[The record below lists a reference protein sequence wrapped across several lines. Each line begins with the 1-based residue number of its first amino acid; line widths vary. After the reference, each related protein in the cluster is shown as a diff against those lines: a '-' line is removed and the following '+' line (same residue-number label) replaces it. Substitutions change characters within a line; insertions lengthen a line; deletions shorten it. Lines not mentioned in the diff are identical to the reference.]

1 MRRRDTGETRVIEWR
16 RARVRTLLLVAPA
29 CRQSVCRQSLDR
41 DPLSADS
48 RAHRAD
54 RLVSDVMIVPRAAT
68 GGCAADG
75 YRVGHERGAH
85 QPDAV
90 GSGPRGHA
98 MKMNGPGMRIGVA
111 VLALG
116 VSLLAIPTL
125 LEAQRA
131 AGISRVG
138 WLEVCGPGPRR
149 PHFDIFR
156 ARLAEQGYV
165 EGKNLIF
172 EQRFA
177 DCRYDRMP
185 GLAADLV
192 RVPVDVLFTMGT
204 RAARIVAGAVKTT
217 PLVVYSCDPFE
228 HVTRLARPGG
238 NLTGVTCMTT
248 ELSPKRLELL
258 KELVPKASRVMFLH
272 DPEAAP
278 NALKLTQEAAP
289 RLRISLQVAPV
300 GSAEALLPELTMI
313 AKERPDALFVYPDV
327 VLSSHPRP
335 RQLADFAI
343 KAHLPTM
350 HAFRFFVDAGGL
362 MSYGATQSEIYT
374 IAAEQVAKILNGARP
389 SELPLRQATR
399 FELVINNRTAK
410 ALGLTIPPSLLLRAD
425 EVIE

>member
-1 MRRRDTGETRVIEWR
+1 
-16 RARVRTLLLVAPA
+16 
-29 CRQSVCRQSLDR
+29 
-41 DPLSADS
+41 
-48 RAHRAD
+48 
-54 RLVSDVMIVPRAAT
+54 
-68 GGCAADG
+68 
-75 YRVGHERGAH
+75 
-85 QPDAV
+85 
-90 GSGPRGHA
+90 
-98 MKMNGPGMRIGVA
+98 MKMNGTGMRIGVT

-125 LEAQRA
+125 LEAPRA

-192 RVPVDVLFTMGT
+192 QVPVDVLFTMGT
-204 RAARIVAGAVKTT
+204 RAARIVAGTVKTT

-258 KELVPKASRVMFLH
+258 KEAVPKASRVMFLQ
-272 DPEAAP
+272 DPEAA
-278 NALKLTQEAAP
+278 
-289 RLRISLQVAPV
+289 
-300 GSAEALLPELTMI
+300 
-313 AKERPDALFVYPDV
+313 
-327 VLSSHPRP
+327 
-335 RQLADFAI
+335 
-343 KAHLPTM
+343 
-350 HAFRFFVDAGGL
+350 
-362 MSYGATQSEIYT
+362 
-374 IAAEQVAKILNGARP
+374 
-389 SELPLRQATR
+389 
-399 FELVINNRTAK
+399 RTH
-410 ALGLTIPPSLLLRAD
+410 
-425 EVIE
+425 

>member
-1 MRRRDTGETRVIEWR
+1 MNSRIALWSGV
-16 RARVRTLLLVAPA
+16 ALLVLGVTLL
-29 CRQSVCRQSLDR
+29 
-41 DPLSADS
+41 
-48 RAHRAD
+48 
-54 RLVSDVMIVPRAAT
+54 
-68 GGCAADG
+68 
-75 YRVGHERGAH
+75 
-85 QPDAV
+85 
-90 GSGPRGHA
+90 GPP
-98 MKMNGPGMRIGVA
+98 KQ
-111 VLALG
+111 LA
-116 VSLLAIPTL
+116 
-125 LEAQRA
+125 AQRVVGTA
-131 AGISRVG
+131 RVG

-165 EGKNLIF
+165 EGKNLVI

-177 DCRYDRMP
+177 DCQYDRMP
-185 GLAADLV
+185 RLAAELV
-192 RVPVDVLFTMGT
+192 QVPVDVLFTMGT
-204 RAARIVAGAVKTT
+204 RAARIVAGAVKNT

-258 KELVPKASRVMFLH
+258 KEAVPKVRRVMFLH

-278 NALKLTQEAAP
+278 TALKLTQEIAP
-289 RLRISLQVAPV
+289 RLDISLQVAPV
-300 GSAEALLPELTMI
+300 GAAEELLPELAMI

-335 RQLADFAI
+335 QQLADFAI

-362 MSYGATQSEIYT
+362 MSYGAAQSEIYT
-374 IAAEQVAKILNGARP
+374 MAAEQVVKILEGARP

-399 FELVINNRTAK
+399 FELVINLKTAK
-410 ALGLTIPPSLLLRAD
+410 TLGLTIPPSLLRAD
-425 EVIE
+425 QVIE

>member
-1 MRRRDTGETRVIEWR
+1 
-16 RARVRTLLLVAPA
+16 
-29 CRQSVCRQSLDR
+29 
-41 DPLSADS
+41 
-48 RAHRAD
+48 
-54 RLVSDVMIVPRAAT
+54 
-68 GGCAADG
+68 
-75 YRVGHERGAH
+75 
-85 QPDAV
+85 
-90 GSGPRGHA
+90 
-98 MKMNGPGMRIGVA
+98 MRIWA
-111 VLALG
+111 TFLALA
-116 VSLLAIPTL
+116 VSLLAVPTWV
-125 LEAQRA
+125 EAQRA
-131 AGISRVG
+131 AGIARVG

-156 ARLAEQGYV
+156 ARLAELGYV
-165 EGKNLIF
+165 EGKNLIL

-192 RVPVDVLFTMGT
+192 RAPVDVLFTMGT

-238 NLTGVTCMTT
+238 NLTGVSCMTT

-258 KELVPKASRVMFLH
+258 KEAVPKVSRVMLLH
-272 DPEAAP
+272 DPQAAP
-278 NALKLTQEAAP
+278 TAWHLTQEAAP
-289 RLRISLQVAPV
+289 RLGIRMLVAEV
-300 GSAEALLPELTMI
+300 GAAEELLPELAMI

-335 RQLADFAI
+335 QQLADFAL

-362 MSYGATQSEIYT
+362 MSYGATQSEIYA
-374 IAAEQVAKILNGARP
+374 IAAEQIAKILEGARP

>member
-1 MRRRDTGETRVIEWR
+1 MT
-16 RARVRTLLLVAPA
+16 
-29 CRQSVCRQSLDR
+29 
-41 DPLSADS
+41 
-48 RAHRAD
+48 
-54 RLVSDVMIVPRAAT
+54 
-68 GGCAADG
+68 
-75 YRVGHERGAH
+75 
-85 QPDAV
+85 
-90 GSGPRGHA
+90 
-98 MKMNGPGMRIGVA
+98 MNGTGRRIGMTL
-111 VLALG
+111 LALG
-116 VSLLAIPTL
+116 ISLLAMPASQ
-125 LEAQRA
+125 AQRA
-131 AGISRVG
+131 AGIARVG

-156 ARLAEQGYV
+156 GRLAEQGYA
-165 EGKNLIF
+165 EGKNLII

-192 RVPVDVLFTMGT
+192 QAPVDVLFTMGT
-204 RAARIVAGAVKTT
+204 RAARIVAATVKTT
-217 PLVVYSCDPFE
+217 PLVAYSCDPFE

-258 KELVPKASRVMFLH
+258 KEVAPAASRVMFLQ

-278 NALKLTQEAAP
+278 NAFKLSQEAAP
-289 RLRISLQVAPV
+289 RLGVTLQEAQV
-300 GSAEALLPELTMI
+300 GAAEEPLPELTVI
-313 AKERPDALFVYPDV
+313 AKQRPDALFEYPDV
-327 VLSSHPRP
+327 VLSAHPRP
-335 RQLADFAI
+335 QQLADFAI
-343 KAHLPTM
+343 NARLPTM

-374 IAAEQVAKILNGARP
+374 SAAEQVGKILDGARA

-410 ALGLTIPPSLLLRAD
+410 TLGLTIPPSLLVRAD

>member
-1 MRRRDTGETRVIEWR
+1 
-16 RARVRTLLLVAPA
+16 
-29 CRQSVCRQSLDR
+29 
-41 DPLSADS
+41 
-48 RAHRAD
+48 
-54 RLVSDVMIVPRAAT
+54 
-68 GGCAADG
+68 
-75 YRVGHERGAH
+75 
-85 QPDAV
+85 
-90 GSGPRGHA
+90 
-98 MKMNGPGMRIGVA
+98 MKMNGIAMRIGVTI
-111 VLALG
+111 VALG
-116 VSLLAIPTL
+116 VCLFAIPTL
-125 LEAQRA
+125 LEAQKA
-131 AGISRVG
+131 AGIARVG
-138 WLEVCGPGPRR
+138 WLEVCSPGPRR
-149 PHFDIFR
+149 PNFDIFR
-156 ARLAEQGYV
+156 ARLAERGYV
-165 EGKNLIF
+165 EGKNLIL

-185 GLAADLV
+185 ALAADLV

-204 RAARIVAGAVKTT
+204 RASRVVAGTVKTT

-258 KELVPKASRVMFLH
+258 KEAVPTASRVMFLH

-278 NALKLTQEAAP
+278 NAWKLTQDAAP
-289 RLRISLQVAPV
+289 RLGVKLQGAPV
-300 GSAEALLPELTMI
+300 GAAEELMPELAI
-313 AKERPDALFVYPDV
+313 VAKERPDALFVYPDV
-327 VLSSHPRP
+327 VLSSYPRP
-335 RQLADFAI
+335 QQLADFAI

-362 MSYGATQSEIYT
+362 MSYGATQSEIYGM
-374 IAAEQVAKILNGARP
+374 AAEQVAKILEGTRP

>member
-1 MRRRDTGETRVIEWR
+1 
-16 RARVRTLLLVAPA
+16 
-29 CRQSVCRQSLDR
+29 
-41 DPLSADS
+41 
-48 RAHRAD
+48 
-54 RLVSDVMIVPRAAT
+54 
-68 GGCAADG
+68 
-75 YRVGHERGAH
+75 
-85 QPDAV
+85 
-90 GSGPRGHA
+90 
-98 MKMNGPGMRIGVA
+98 MKMNGTGMRIGVA

-156 ARLAEQGYV
+156 AHLAELGYV
-165 EGKNLIF
+165 EGKNLII

-192 RVPVDVLFTMGT
+192 QVPVDVLFTMGT

-258 KELVPKASRVMFLH
+258 KEAVPGVSRVMFLH

-278 NALKLTQEAAP
+278 NALKLTQEAAA
-289 RLRISLQVAPV
+289 RLGIKLQVAQV
-300 GSAEALLPELTMI
+300 GAAEELLPELTMI

-327 VLSSHPRP
+327 VLSSYPRP

-350 HAFRFFVDAGGL
+350 HAFRFFVEAGGL

-374 IAAEQVAKILNGARP
+374 MAAEQVAKILDGARP

-399 FELVINNRTAK
+399 FELVINMKTAK
-410 ALGLTIPPSLLLRAD
+410 SLGITIPQSLLARAD
-425 EVIE
+425 EVIQ